1 MGARS
6 PTRLRTP
13 RKPWLA
19 ARVEQCA
26 ADQGCRGSKMRIRFI
41 ALVALALIGTGASAQ
56 AADMYGSRAPYT
68 VQQPLNVYS
77 WAGPYV
83 GANVGYGWG
92 DITHSIASPSGINGG
107 IQAGH
112 NW

>member
-1 MGARS
+1 MRERS

-13 RKPWLA
+13 REPWLA
-19 ARVEQCA
+19 ARVERCA
-26 ADQGCRGSKMRIRFI
+26 ADQGCRGSNMRIGFI

-83 GANVGYGWG
+83 GANLGYAWG
-92 DITHSIASPSGINGG
+92 DITNSIASPSGAVG
-107 IQAGH
+107 
-112 NW
+112 